1 MPLPDSALMRNVG
14 NRLINEELDYDKDKL
29 QILHDQSLA
38 MLNTCQRAAYEAIIT
53 SVHNEE
59 GKLFFIHGHGDTGLT
74 NTRETSAA
82 AYGI

>member
-38 MLNTCQRAAYEAIIT
+38 LLNACQRPAYEAIIT
-53 SVHNEE
+53 SVDNEE
-59 GKLFFIHGHGDTGLT
+59 GKLFFIHGHGGT
-74 NTRETSAA
+74 
-82 AYGI
+82 